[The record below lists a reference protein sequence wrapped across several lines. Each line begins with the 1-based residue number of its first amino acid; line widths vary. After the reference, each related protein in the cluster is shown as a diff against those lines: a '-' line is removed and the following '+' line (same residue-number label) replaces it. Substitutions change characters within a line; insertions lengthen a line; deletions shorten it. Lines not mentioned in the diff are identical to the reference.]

1 MSLVFKEKRRTN
13 FQTDDLV
20 FKVFKVCSNTANS
33 VQGTVN
39 TYYWSSVF
47 EEIRRAHFERDDLV
61 FKVFKDCLN
70 TANNV
75 QGPVNTYY

>member
-1 MSLVFKEKRRTN
+1 M
-13 FQTDDLV
+13 
-20 FKVFKVCSNTANS
+20 
-33 VQGTVN
+33 
-39 TYYWSSVF
+39 F

-75 QGPVNTYY
+75 QGPVNTYYRSSVFEEKRRTNFQTDDLVFKVFKVCSNTGTVFKEL

>member
-1 MSLVFKEKRRTN
+1 MFKVFKDCLNTANNVQGRVNTYYRSSVFKEKRWTN
-13 FQTDDLV
+13 FQT
-20 FKVFKVCSNTANS
+20 
-33 VQGTVN
+33 
-39 TYYWSSVF
+39 
-47 EEIRRAHFERDDLV
+47 DDLV